1 MTRYAF
7 ALLVISL
14 LLSSCISEEEHN
26 KLGTDLTAAK
36 DSLTKVQDAL
46 QGLETQVAEKDQK
59 ITELS
64 EQVTLLTEQNS
75 TFTEKQPKLEQ
86 DLLGLKTK
94 LYGSHLII
102 T

>member
-7 ALLVISL
+7 ALRYLT
-14 LLSSCISEEEHN
+14 SSKFLYFEEEHN
-26 KLGTDLTAAK
+26 KLGKDLTAAK
-36 DSLTKVQDAL
+36 DSLTKVQEAL

-86 DLLGLKTK
+86 DLLDLQKQ
-94 LYGSHLII
+94 LSMY
-102 T
+102 